1 MFDADKTRMI
11 GLPYGEKN
19 YDNMLSRFQLIPKRH
34 GQTDRRMDGRT
45 DRFAISITCVSI
57 LIKMGQ
63 GHVTLLIPLKRKFI
77 FLCLVLAMI
86 HYVPNLKCLS
96 SPVAE
101 TGRGPK
107 FKVVLETMITPLRGL
122 RGQFI
127 FRSLV
132 LVTLHLYY
140 QIGSVY
146 LIYTR

>member
-1 MFDADKTRMI
+1 
-11 GLPYGEKN
+11 
-19 YDNMLSRFQLIPKRH
+19 MLNRFCLIPERH

-45 DRFAISITCVSI
+45 DRFAISITCVSV

-77 FLCLVLAMI
+77 FLWLVLAMI
-86 HYVPNLKCLS
+86 HYVPHLKCLS

-107 FKVVLETMITPLRGL
+107 FKVVLETLITPLRGL

-140 QIGSVY
+140 QTGNVY